1 MTTRRELREDLQAS
15 VAARRELGPEY
26 EAELLDAFLE
36 RVDRRI
42 DAHVAHRVGSRSLQ
56 PPRRESSFSATALAL
71 GSMGFGVPLSAIA
84 GGVADLPGLLVAWTG
99 IVGVN
104 VAAAWGRR
112 SSGSSS

>member
-1 MTTRRELREDLQAS
+1 
-15 VAARRELGPEY
+15 
-26 EAELLDAFLE
+26 
-36 RVDRRI
+36 
-42 DAHVAHRVGSRSLQ
+42 
-56 PPRRESSFSATALAL
+56 
-71 GSMGFGVPLSAIA
+71 MGFGVPLSALT